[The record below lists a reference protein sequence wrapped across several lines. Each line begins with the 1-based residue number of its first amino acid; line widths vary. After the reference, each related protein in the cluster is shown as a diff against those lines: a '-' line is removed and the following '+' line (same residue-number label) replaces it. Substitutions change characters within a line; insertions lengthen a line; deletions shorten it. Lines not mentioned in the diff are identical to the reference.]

1 MSREDLKALAEL
13 LLELGAMRSRVEAS
27 DAAYEKR
34 IAALTAERDSL
45 KAEVE
50 KSGRDWNTARDAHDR
65 RVSEINDLKAE
76 VAMLEGACDKCD
88 LSVMKANLETENRC
102 NDELKAEIVRLNEIV
117 DRLHKSACRAGD
129 ERDGL
134 AFANSQLR
142 EAVEVALPRFCA
154 NTCEH
159 DDNYGSVKYHD
170 MECANIR
177 RLLGQDV
184 GENGRIRDAGEEKR
198 I

>member
-1 MSREDLKALAEL
+1 M
-13 LLELGAMRSRVEAS
+13 
-27 DAAYEKR
+27 
-34 IAALTAERDSL
+34 

-50 KSGRDWNTARDAHDR
+50 MVKGAMAADDKRLSDAAVRVWSEHRWGCDTPDHMADTILALRDDAKR
-65 RVSEINDLKAE
+65 
-76 VAMLEGACDKCD
+76 
-88 LSVMKANLETENRC
+88 
-102 NDELKAEIVRLNEIV
+102 
-117 DRLHKSACRAGD
+117 
-129 ERDGL
+129 
-134 AFANSQLR
+134 LR